1 MKINLLE
8 FFEETVVKNTDKTAV
23 IDGNNSISFK
33 DLDNRS
39 DSLARFLHL
48 ELKEQNQPVAV
59 FLPKNIDAVVSN
71 IAIAKSGNAFMNLD
85 IKTPTNRLANIIDLI
100 KPAAIISVSSQSKV
114 LNEMLESISVNE
126 GGDVSMKVFLLD
138 EIEGK
143 LETTNH
149 NEVVRYRENLID
161 TDPFCII
168 NTSGSTGTPKGVA
181 LSHLNFLDFL
191 YRSQEEFKF
200 SDHEIIGSLS
210 PLVFDIYVFELILL
224 MSNSATM
231 VLLPGHLAAF
241 PAKLL
246 QIMQENKVS
255 FIFWVPTIMV
265 NIANMGLLQKF
276 DLSTLKLVWFAGE
289 VFPTLQFNIWRKS
302 LTHTKFA
309 NLYGPIETALDSIF
323 YVVERDIPD
332 DEPIPIGYAYK
343 NTDIL
348 LLDENDNRVSEPG
361 KEGEICVRGSSV
373 ALGYY
378 NNPEKTAAAFVQNP
392 LNTHYPERIYRT
404 GDIAAINERGEIV
417 FRGRKDSLVKHQGYR
432 IELGEVEHVIVNTL
446 NLVKNGCVVYDFKK
460 KEIVLFYENP
470 EELERGDFRKALS
483 SQLPNYMI
491 PTLCIHEPELKR
503 NTNGKIDR
511 LHYKERINV

>member
-8 FFEETVVKNTDKTAV
+8 FLEETVGKYADKTAV
-23 IDGNNSISFK
+23 IDGENTISFS
-33 DLDNRS
+33 DLDRMS
-39 DSLARFLHL
+39 DVLAKKLHESLQSVNA
-48 ELKEQNQPVAV
+48 PVAV
-59 FLPKNIDAVVSN
+59 LLPKSIEAVVSD

-85 IKTPTNRLANIIDLI
+85 VKTPANRLANIISLI
-100 KPAAIISVSSQSKV
+100 RPAAIISTGA
-114 LNEMLESISVNE
+114 NASIIKE
-126 GGDVSMKVFLLD
+126 AAKDVTVISLD
-138 EIEGK
+138 EFDWNAEAD
-143 LETTNH
+143 H
-149 NEVVRYRENLID
+149 DEVKGYRQALID

-191 YRSQEEFKF
+191 YRSQEEFAF
-200 SDHEIIGSLS
+200 TDNETIGSLS

-224 MSNSATM
+224 MANAATM
-231 VLLPGHLAAF
+231 VLLPAHFAAF

-246 QIMQENKVS
+246 QIMQERKVS

-265 NIANMGLLQKF
+265 NIANMRLLEKF
-276 DLSTLKLVWFAGE
+276 DLSSLKLVWFAGE
-289 VFPTLQFNIWRKS
+289 VFPTLQFNIWRRS
-302 LTHTKFA
+302 LPHTKFA

-323 YVVERDIPD
+323 YVVEREIPD
-332 DEPIPIGYAYK
+332 NEPIPIGYAYK

-348 LLDENDNRVSEPG
+348 LLDEDDRRVTSPG
-361 KEGEICVRGSSV
+361 REGEICVRGSSV

-392 LNTHYPERIYRT
+392 LNPHYPERIYRT
-404 GDIAAINERGEIV
+404 GDVAAINDRGEIV

-446 NLVKNGCVVYDFKK
+446 NLVKNGCVVYDHAN
-460 KEIVLFYENP
+460 KEIVLFYEHP
-470 EELERGDFRKALS
+470 EELERGAFRKAVAA
-483 SQLPNYMI
+483 QLPNYMI
-491 PTLCIHEPELKR
+491 PMVLLREEQLQR

-511 LHYKERINV
+511 LHYRQMVEKR

>member
-8 FFEETVVKNTDKTAV
+8 FLEETVERCPEKAAVVDGNRTLTFKELADKSDALAWALHDNLKVKN
-23 IDGNNSISFK
+23 
-33 DLDNRS
+33 
-39 DSLARFLHL
+39 
-48 ELKEQNQPVAV
+48 QPIAV
-59 FLPKNIDAVVSN
+59 FLPKNIEAVVSN
-71 IAIAKSGNAFMNLD
+71 VAISKSGNAFMNLD
-85 IKTPTNRLANIIDLI
+85 VKTPANRLSNILSLI
-100 KPAAIISVSSQSKV
+100 QPSAIITAGTYTGQIK
-114 LNEMLESISVNE
+114 EIAGDIPIISLDDFNFDTVVNHE
-126 GGDVSMKVFLLD
+126 
-138 EIEGK
+138 
-143 LETTNH
+143 
-149 NEVVRYRENLID
+149 EVKALRDGLID

-191 YRSQEEFKF
+191 YRSQEEFAF
-200 SDHEIIGSLS
+200 TDNEIIGSLS

-224 MSNSATM
+224 MANSATM

-246 QIMQENKVS
+246 QIMQEKGVS

-265 NIANMGLLQKF
+265 NIANMGLLEKF
-276 DLSTLKLVWFAGE
+276 DLSALKLVWFAGE
-289 VFPTLQFNIWRKS
+289 VFPTLQFNIWRRS
-302 LTHTKFA
+302 LPNTKFA

-332 DEPIPIGYAYK
+332 SEPIPIGYAYK

-348 LLDENDNRVSEPG
+348 LLDEEDRRVTEPG
-361 KEGEICVRGSSV
+361 VEGEICVRGSSV

-378 NNPEKTAAAFVQNP
+378 NNPEKTAQAFVQNP
-392 LNTHYPERIYRT
+392 LNPHYPERIYRT
-404 GDIAAINERGEIV
+404 GDVAAINDRGEIV

-446 NLVKNGCVVYDFKK
+446 NAVKNGCVVYDHAN

-470 EELERGDFRKALS
+470 EEIDKGVFRKLVS

-491 PTLCIHEPELKR
+491 PMVLIREEELKR

-511 LHYKERINV
+511 LYYKERLQK